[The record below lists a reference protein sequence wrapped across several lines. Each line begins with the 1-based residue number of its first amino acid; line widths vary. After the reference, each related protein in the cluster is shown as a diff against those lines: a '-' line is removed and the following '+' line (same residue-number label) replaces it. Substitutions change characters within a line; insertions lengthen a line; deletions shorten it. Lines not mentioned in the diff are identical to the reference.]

1 MDRVLVDCYSRID
14 YSHWNVYGTF
24 HGAYSPLCVI
34 CRLTEMQSTEYE
46 EHHAHTVALFEEHK
60 GTSKVLQSVL

>member
-1 MDRVLVDCYSRID
+1 
-14 YSHWNVYGTF
+14 
-24 HGAYSPLCVI
+24 
-34 CRLTEMQSTEYE
+34 MQSTEYE